1 MNFWTPWIGH
11 FNVLPLSS
19 SLPTQKPCTHHPP
32 FLQTRSK
39 HYAPVLHLPSCSE
52 PVAPRLHVANAT
64 TPSSSCKL
72 NHGHSPQRPHSN
84 NNLANYLAVHCS
96 NFIQTQTV
104 SSLLKQ
110 KNFYTKPWELLIS
123 AHAHYCVVDAT
134 GLTVAILGFGN
145 MTAFIQIQ
153 CSFFCLQLQTNG
165 HFLVVVSLIQSLAP
179 GSRLTSSSLNGFWLD
194 LVFYTPKKSIVD
206 PYLDFHF
213 SCSVLNEEE

>member
-19 SLPTQKPCTHHPP
+19 SLPTQMPCTHHPP

-52 PVAPRLHVANAT
+52 PVAPRMHVANAT

-104 SSLLKQ
+104 SSLIKTR
-110 KNFYTKPWELLIS
+110 KLLQSLGSCSFQLMHII
-123 AHAHYCVVDAT
+123 CVVDAKDV
-134 GLTVAILGFGN
+134 TVAILGFGN

-153 CSFFCLQLQTNG
+153 
-165 HFLVVVSLIQSLAP
+165 
-179 GSRLTSSSLNGFWLD
+179 
-194 LVFYTPKKSIVD
+194 
-206 PYLDFHF
+206 
-213 SCSVLNEEE
+213 